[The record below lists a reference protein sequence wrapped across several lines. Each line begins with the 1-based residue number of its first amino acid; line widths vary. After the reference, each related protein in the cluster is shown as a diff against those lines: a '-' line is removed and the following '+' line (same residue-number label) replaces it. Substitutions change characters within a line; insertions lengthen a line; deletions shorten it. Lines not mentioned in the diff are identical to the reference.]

1 MPTLTDDD
9 QKSAIDQ
16 KIEDGH
22 GAYASAG
29 LDQLESFANDPANHD
44 NPSDVSSL
52 GKAESAPDKGSMNYT
67 GNGGNTIDKPRLQK
81 AVGFAKKRG
90 GIIGL
95 ISIFGIGGGIL
106 AGFFGPASLLI
117 NLTENFSISNDSS
130 STAMER
136 RFMKVFNNMTKG
148 DVVCANSTKNIK
160 CKMGKISNK
169 ALRQLKKKGVTAIFD
184 GGTSN
189 STRYDGKRT
198 GYPQKNP
205 SHYEFDMG
213 EGKSPKRVA
222 AKDLTGF
229 LANKENRKLASK
241 VLGTRGAFNLRV
253 KAWTGKHITNKLFK
267 KFGIKR
273 NGGLA
278 DGTNKKGT
286 AKERLSNI
294 KKKLKTSIPGME
306 TADKI
311 AGKITDKINKQTG
324 KAKKGG
330 VGYLIAVAGCITVKA
345 PGYVAAGV
353 AAIQLAQLLP
363 IVMDVVM
370 SPGSKAKASGV
381 DKENSITAD
390 DADAIGTLLTN
401 KTENS
406 SGNMTSALDSQ
417 YLLAAMGVNK
427 SKPGVSTKFAP
438 GYGLLSN
445 PVVRTAQDVSEAS
458 EPACNVIMSPTAMY
472 TAMAV
477 DMATTVAA
485 SATIVGGLIKIAA
498 SWLISELV
506 GKLIETIAETYAKDW
521 ITQFAQ
527 NDAIPEAQGEELGD
541 VLGISAA
548 AFFSSGG
555 MAHHLPTLSVDQL
568 GDFTA
573 MQQESENFQREM
585 DIASL
590 SPFDTSSR
598 YTFMGSILYN
608 IQMAAFSSGGYG
620 ITSLFSSFSKLP
632 SALST
637 NVGAAVNF
645 SSQYCGYAGD
655 YYLDTDSQ
663 STTPA
668 INMAG
673 LPCTGIT
680 KTQANMSTAEA
691 INLLQDEG
699 WICNADSTASGEGE
713 DCPEIPE
720 GATIEELMPKSG
732 DNEDGYS
739 GNGFI
744 RKDNLLYEF
753 INSCSNPDTGDY
765 IFNASGCVAP
775 VYDSLSGGTQGQ
787 NCLNTNDD
795 EYTNDDGDVIHE
807 CVQPEDGEDEVEG
820 VQNPKAIQAIAVFL
834 LDYQILQSINGEDE
848 EEGGGSSSDFE
859 LGTPDNVREWGEGW
873 SLKPNTDYSGIACA
887 PGTSEEGI
895 YDVAVQT
902 EMSKIKLCTV
912 TVGGNSVRVAS
923 LVSANIKAMMEAA
936 AADGVKLASSSDFR
950 SNEEQQSLYN
960 ANCSG
965 GSCSPPTARPGS
977 SQHELGLAVDWR
989 LEGGNTFCFPNATCP
1004 AGTNAGYDWMMAHSK
1019 EYGFIKLD
1027 SEAWHFST
1035 SGW

>member
-9 QKSAIDQ
+9 QKSAIDR
-16 KIEDGH
+16 KVEAGN
-22 GAYASAG
+22 GAYLNDAENTAADAAQ
-29 LDQLESFANDPANHD
+29 DQRDAFEREFGGENYKKDGTSGDLSGGTKRAEE
-44 NPSDVSSL
+44 NPNT
-52 GKAESAPDKGSMNYT
+52 MNYT
-67 GNGGNTIDKPRLQK
+67 GNGGNAIDKPRLQK

-148 DVVCANSTKNIK
+148 DAVCANSTKNIK

-184 GGTSN
+184 GGTSD

-229 LANKENRKLASK
+229 LANKDNRKLASK
-241 VLGTRGAFNLRV
+241 VLGHRGAFNLRV
-253 KAWTGKHITNKLFK
+253 KAWTGKHITGKLFN

-294 KKKLKTSIPGME
+294 QKKLKTSIPGME
-306 TADKI
+306 TAEKT

-406 SGNMTSALDSQ
+406 GGNMTSALDSQ

-445 PVVRTAQDVSEAS
+445 PVVRTAQDVSKAT

-485 SATIVGGLIKIAA
+485 SATIIGGLIKIAA

-506 GKLIETIAETYAKDW
+506 SELIKTIAETYAIDW

-541 VLGISAA
+541 VLGVSAA

-598 YTFMGSILYN
+598 YTFMGSLLYN
-608 IQMAAFSSGGYG
+608 AQMAAFSSGGYG
-620 ITSLFSSFSKLP
+620 ITGLFSSFSKLP

-645 SSQYCGYAGD
+645 SSQNFGFSGGF
-655 YYLDTDSQ
+655 YLNTGSQ
-663 STTPA
+663 KTTPA
-668 INMAG
+668 PNIAG
-673 LPCTGIT
+673 PAFTG
-680 KTQANMSTAEA
+680 N
-691 INLLQDEG
+691 
-699 WICNADSTASGEGE
+699 
-713 DCPEIPE
+713 
-720 GATIEELMPKSG
+720 
-732 DNEDGYS
+732 
-739 GNGFI
+739 
-744 RKDNLLYEF
+744 
-753 INSCSNPDTGDY
+753 
-765 IFNASGCVAP
+765 
-775 VYDSLSGGTQGQ
+775 
-787 NCLNTNDD
+787 
-795 EYTNDDGDVIHE
+795 
-807 CVQPEDGEDEVEG
+807 
-820 VQNPKAIQAIAVFL
+820 
-834 LDYQILQSINGEDE
+834 
-848 EEGGGSSSDFE
+848 
-859 LGTPDNVREWGEGW
+859 
-873 SLKPNTDYSGIACA
+873 
-887 PGTSEEGI
+887 
-895 YDVAVQT
+895 
-902 EMSKIKLCTV
+902 
-912 TVGGNSVRVAS
+912 
-923 LVSANIKAMMEAA
+923 
-936 AADGVKLASSSDFR
+936 
-950 SNEEQQSLYN
+950 
-960 ANCSG
+960 
-965 GSCSPPTARPGS
+965 
-977 SQHELGLAVDWR
+977 
-989 LEGGNTFCFPNATCP
+989 
-1004 AGTNAGYDWMMAHSK
+1004 
-1019 EYGFIKLD
+1019 
-1027 SEAWHFST
+1027 
-1035 SGW
+1035 